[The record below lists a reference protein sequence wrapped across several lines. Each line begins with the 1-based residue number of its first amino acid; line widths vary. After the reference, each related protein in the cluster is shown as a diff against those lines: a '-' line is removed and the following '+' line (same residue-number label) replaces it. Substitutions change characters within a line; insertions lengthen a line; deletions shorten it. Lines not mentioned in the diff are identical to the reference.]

1 MSFSG
6 SIPESN
12 PTSHM
17 QNSNL
22 YHLGNHSPLA
32 EVIDRKNGF
41 LLIKNLCPHNSD
53 RYYTV
58 AIEDDCTKL
67 PIMPNPI
74 NETWIT
80 HSQADEVM
88 RNLLNTI
95 TYNKATKDFMN
106 DYEA

>member
-1 MSFSG
+1 MQ
-6 SIPESN
+6 ESN
-12 PTSHM
+12 PT
-17 QNSNL
+17 NL
-22 YHLGNHSPLA
+22 YHLGEHSPLA
-32 EVIDRKNGF
+32 EVIDRQKGY

-53 RYYTV
+53 RLYTV
-58 AIEDDCTKL
+58 AVELDDSKNPL
-67 PIMPNPI
+67 MPNPI

-88 RNLLNTI
+88 RNILNNP